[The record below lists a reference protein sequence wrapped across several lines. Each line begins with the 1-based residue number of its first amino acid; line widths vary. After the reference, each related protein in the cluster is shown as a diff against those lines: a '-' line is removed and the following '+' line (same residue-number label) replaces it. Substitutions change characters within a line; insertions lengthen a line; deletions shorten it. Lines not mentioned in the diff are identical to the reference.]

1 MTFDFQAM
9 GAKAASEG
17 KDMTKAQAGGG
28 GDFAPPKAGFVLL
41 RLVGYFE
48 IGKQKGMFAGKPTI
62 KDKAM
67 MVFELS
73 GPNHPPIVTE
83 AGDKIPMRLTIEET
97 LSLNEKARFFKL
109 FGRMNYAGKATHM
122 VQLMGEGY
130 KAKIIH
136 RKYAKKGED
145 KSKPETWTGVAAELY
160 DKVAGTYTIEPP
172 RREVI
177 DMDESSPN
185 FQMPTGEY
193 AAIPVPAALTDMKA
207 FLWDY
212 SPIEHW
218 NALFIEG
225 EYPERKDEKTGKV
238 IAPAKSKNVI
248 QNLIKG
254 ATNFKGS
261 RIYTLIAELGGN
273 LDIPDSE
280 SMRSEGEDGDD
291 EGAGTQAA
299 APVTTPTGSDAD
311 DALNAGDDALA
322 GVV

>member
-9 GAKAASEG
+9 GAKAAAEG
-17 KDMTKAQAGGG
+17 KDMTKPTAGGG
-28 GDFAPPKAGFVLL
+28 GDYAPPKAGFVLL
-41 RLVGYFE
+41 RMCGYFE
-48 IGKQKGMFAGKPTI
+48 IGKQKGSYQGKPTL
-62 KDKAM
+62 KEQAQV
-67 MVFELS
+67 VFELS
-73 GPNHPPIVTE
+73 GPNHPPIITE
-83 AGDKIPMRLTIEET
+83 SGEKIPMRMVVTET
-97 LSLNEKARFFKL
+97 LSLSEKARFYKL
-109 FGRMNYAGKATHM
+109 FGRLNYAGKATHM
-122 VQLMGEGY
+122 VQLMGEGF

-145 KSKPETWTGVAAELY
+145 KTKPETWTGVAAELY

-177 DMDESSPN
+177 EMDESSPN

-193 AAIPVPAALTDMKA
+193 AVIPVPAMLTAPKA

-218 NALFIEG
+218 DALFIDG

-238 IAPAKSKNVI
+238 IAPAKSKNAI

-254 ATNFKGS
+254 AANFKGS
-261 RIYTLIAELGGN
+261 RIYALIAEKGGN

-280 SMRSEGEDGDD
+280 SFSNDDDSGDD
-291 EGAGTQAA
+291 NPATGAE
-299 APVTTPTGSDAD
+299 PVHTPTGADAD
-311 DALNAGDDALA
+311 DALN